1 MSLVKVKSKFQIVIP
16 DDVRK
21 KLHVQIGDTLEI
33 QEKDGTLVIKPVII
47 VDKAQAYFWADDWQ
61 AGEKE
66 AEIAKNQGD
75 FKEFSEADEA
85 VKWLR
90 S

>member
-21 KLHVQIGDTLEI
+21 KLKVNVGDTLQI
-33 QEKDGTLVIKPVII
+33 DEKDGTLLIRPVIV
-47 VDKAQAYFWADDWQ
+47 VDKAQAYFWTDEWQ
-61 AGEKE
+61 KGEKE
-66 AEIAKNQGD
+66 AEVAKKKGD
-75 FKEFSEADEA
+75 SKEFKKAAEAA
-85 VKWLR
+85 KWLR

>member
-21 KLHVQIGDTLEI
+21 KLKVNVGDTLQI
-33 QEKDGTLVIKPVII
+33 DEKDGTLLVRPVIV
-47 VDKAQAYFWADDWQ
+47 VDKAQAYFWTDEWQ
-61 AGEKE
+61 KGEKDAE
-66 AEIAKNQGD
+66 AAKKKGD
-75 FKEFSEADEA
+75 SKEFKKADEA